1 MLLRPSDL
9 PPERLHFG
17 IPSSK
22 QPLAEALDLA
32 LAATSQA
39 QRDALARRWLP
50 PPQWSASAQM
60 ALSQADYMG
69 AVVGEDAAMWKP
81 IPGHG
86 KLLASA

>member
-1 MLLRPSDL
+1 VLLRPSDL

-39 QRDALARRWLP
+39 QRDALAGAGCRRRSGRHRRSWR
-50 PPQWSASAQM
+50 
-60 ALSQADYMG
+60 
-69 AVVGEDAAMWKP
+69 
-81 IPGHG
+81 
-86 KLLASA
+86 